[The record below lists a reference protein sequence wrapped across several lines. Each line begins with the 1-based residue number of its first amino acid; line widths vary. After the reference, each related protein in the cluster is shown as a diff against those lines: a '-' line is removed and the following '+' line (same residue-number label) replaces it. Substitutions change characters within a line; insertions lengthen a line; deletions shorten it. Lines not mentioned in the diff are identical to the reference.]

1 MSSLRVIVADDEPI
15 ARRGLLRLLNGVAG
29 ITIVG
34 EAADGVTAL
43 RLIREHKPNV
53 AFLDVQMPGGTGLEV
68 AHTLTATE
76 RPAIVFVTAYDKFA
90 IDAFEVHA
98 VDYLLKPFDEQRF
111 ALALDRVRQRLESE
125 NNRGINS
132 DSVSALN
139 TRLEVL
145 LASLSGV
152 SPLTLGREVATRPGP
167 HNLPATTRLS
177 SHPAPPTPTAPSHT
191 LSDDTFVVR
200 DGERV
205 ILVPLSELDWC
216 EAADNYV
223 RLHAKGKKHLIRETM
238 RNIEERLVSTRANNA
253 RFARIHRSMIV
264 NLARVRE
271 IKPAGGGEYA
281 VVLADGTK
289 LALSRG
295 YRERVMVLL
304 GVSG

>member
-1 MSSLRVIVADDEPI
+1 MISLRVLVADDEPI
-15 ARRGLLRLLNGVAG
+15 ARRGLLRLLKNVPG
-29 ITIVG
+29 ITVVG
-34 EAADGVTAL
+34 EAGDGATAL
-43 RLIREHKPNV
+43 QLIRDKKPNV
-53 AFLDVQMPGGTGLEV
+53 VFLDVQMPGGTGIEV
-68 AHTLTATE
+68 ANSLSAAE

-111 ALALDRVRQRLESE
+111 ALALERVRQRLEAH
-125 NNRGINS
+125 S
-132 DSVSALN
+132 DRAMNTDSISALN
-139 TRLEVL
+139 DRLEAL
-145 LASLSGV
+145 LTSLGAV
-152 SPLTLGREVATRPGP
+152 PLPLPNTTAVGATGSAGTER
-167 HNLPATTRLS
+167 S
-177 SHPAPPTPTAPSHT
+177 EPAPVGHISPISVP
-191 LSDDTFVVR
+191 DNMFVVR

-205 ILVPLSELDWC
+205 ILVPLAELDWC

-238 RNIEERLVSTRANNA
+238 RNVEERLTATRATNA

-281 VVLADGTK
+281 VVLADGTR

-295 YRERVMVLL
+295 YRDRVMAML
-304 GVSG
+304 GFAE

>member
-1 MSSLRVIVADDEPI
+1 MTSLRVIIADDEPI
-15 ARRGLLRLLNGVAG
+15 ARRGLLRLLKGVDDLSV
-29 ITIVG
+29 VG
-34 EAADGVTAL
+34 EAADGATAL
-43 RLIREHKPNV
+43 QLIRLHKPNV

-68 AHTLTATE
+68 AHALHAAE

-98 VDYLLKPFDEQRF
+98 VDYLLKPFDEQR
-111 ALALDRVRQRLESE
+111 LTVALDRVRQRLEAVS
-125 NNRGINS
+125 NRGIS
-132 DSVSALN
+132 AESVSALN
-139 TRLEVL
+139 EKLETL
-145 LASLSGV
+145 LASLTIGATSAQPTELV
-152 SPLTLGREVATRPGP
+152 SRPDKPADAQPVSLLEADQSHRVPGAQS
-167 HNLPATTRLS
+167 LP
-177 SHPAPPTPTAPSHT
+177 
-191 LSDDTFVVR
+191 DGTFVVR

-223 RLHAKGKKHLIRETM
+223 RLHAKGKKHLIRDTM
-238 RNIEERLVSTRANNA
+238 RNIEERLVATRAPNA

-295 YRERVMVLL
+295 YRERVMALL
-304 GVSG
+304 GFGA

>member
-29 ITIVG
+29 ITVVG
-34 EAADGVTAL
+34 EAADGATAL
-43 RLIREHKPNV
+43 QLIREHKPNV

-68 AHTLTATE
+68 AHALTAAE

-111 ALALDRVRQRLESE
+111 SLALDRVRQRLEAVNS
-125 NNRGINS
+125 RGINS
-132 DSVSALN
+132 ESVSALN
-139 TRLEVL
+139 DKLEAL
-145 LASLSGV
+145 LASLSG
-152 SPLTLGREVATRPGP
+152 GA
-167 HNLPATTRLS
+167 S
-177 SHPAPPTPTAPSHT
+177 SATPTDVAPGSERHT
-191 LSDDTFVVR
+191 PTEPAHSRASSQAAAESSTQSLPDGTFVVR

-223 RLHAKGKKHLIRETM
+223 RLHTKGKKHLIRDTM
-238 RNIEERLVSTRANNA
+238 RNIEERLVATRAPNA

-289 LALSRG
+289 LSLSRG
-295 YRERVMVLL
+295 YRERVMALL
-304 GVSG
+304 GFAG

>member
-1 MSSLRVIVADDEPI
+1 MTSLRVIIADDEPI
-15 ARRGLLRLLNGVAG
+15 ARRGLLRLLKGVDDLSV
-29 ITIVG
+29 VG
-34 EAADGVTAL
+34 EAADGATAL
-43 RLIREHKPNV
+43 QLIRLHKPNV

-68 AHTLTATE
+68 AHALNAAE

-98 VDYLLKPFDEQRF
+98 VDYLLKPFDEQR
-111 ALALDRVRQRLESE
+111 LTVALDRVRQRLEGVS
-125 NNRGINS
+125 NRGINA

-139 TRLEVL
+139 EKLETL
-145 LASLSGV
+145 LASLPFGAISAHKTDFA
-152 SPLTLGREVATRPGP
+152 LRPGEP
-167 HNLPATTRLS
+167 VRPEPASLTETDQSIAEPGAQSLP
-177 SHPAPPTPTAPSHT
+177 
-191 LSDDTFVVR
+191 DGTFVVR

-223 RLHAKGKKHLIRETM
+223 RLHTKGKKHLIRDTM
-238 RNIEERLVSTRANNA
+238 RNIEERLVATRAPNA

-264 NLARVRE
+264 NIARVRE
-271 IKPAGGGEYA
+271 IKPAGGGEYV

-295 YRERVMVLL
+295 YRERVMALL
-304 GVSG
+304 GFGA

>member
-1 MSSLRVIVADDEPI
+1 MIALRVVVADDEPI
-15 ARRGLLRLLNGVAG
+15 ARRGLLRLLKGVSG
-29 ITIVG
+29 ITVVG
-34 EAADGVTAL
+34 EAGDGATAL
-43 RLIREHKPNV
+43 QLIRDKQPNV
-53 AFLDVQMPGGTGLEV
+53 AFLDVQMPGGTGIGV
-68 AHTLTATE
+68 AQALAAAE

-111 ALALDRVRQRLESE
+111 ALALERVRQRLESPAG
-125 NNRGINS
+125 RGAS
-132 DSVSALN
+132 AKAVSALN
-139 TRLEVL
+139 ERLEAL
-145 LASLSGV
+145 LTSLGA
-152 SPLTLGREVATRPGP
+152 SPLAWVGATTPNATHSAAATRIDE
-167 HNLPATTRLS
+167 
-177 SHPAPPTPTAPSHT
+177 PPPSNNTPLAVP
-191 LSDDTFVVR
+191 DNTFVVR

-238 RNIEERLVSTRANNA
+238 RNVEERLAATRASNA

-281 VVLADGTK
+281 VVLADGTR
-289 LALSRG
+289 LSLSRG
-295 YRERVMVLL
+295 YRDRVMAML
-304 GVSG
+304 GVGE